1 MHNDE
6 EKFNALLRSIYPGN
20 VYFVTGKNGSGKSR
34 FFSYATRSF
43 FQYRIK
49 NNINRVVCMS
59 GTMHDKYPPEI
70 YRKSLSDESV
80 IYLGNK
86 VNNNMVSDTAPFRIL
101 CKHILNKITSF
112 SEAHSKSNALV
123 QNAFQRLN
131 FDGGITFKFRYGK
144 NRKNEVLTSVSSE
157 LTVNL
162 MIPLNDLTLVRNY
175 LHHIECGD
183 ILLSDISFS
192 RNGLSFGL
200 AELSSGEKQ
209 YALSLLGAIYCG
221 CSNSIIYYDEPENS
235 LHPSWQLSIIND
247 LANITKELFPN
258 SILIIATHSPLIAS
272 SVRNDRAYICDF
284 PAGQSWQRSHLHGQ
298 ASDVVLRE
306 QFHLYSARSP
316 EIYIIINKCLD
327 AIARNNINSSEFEQL
342 QNELRNYNLEFT
354 NDDPLYEVV
363 TTILGF

>member
-1 MHNDE
+1 MYNDE
-6 EKFNALLRSIYPGN
+6 EKFNALLESIHSGN
-20 VYFVTGKNGSGKSR
+20 VYFVTGRNGSGKSR
-34 FFSYATRSF
+34 FFAYATKSF
-43 FQYRIK
+43 FQYRVEK
-49 NNINRVVCMS
+49 NINRIVCMS

-70 YRKSLSDESV
+70 YKKSLSDESV

-101 CKHILNKITSF
+101 CKHILNKIITF
-112 SEAHSKSNALV
+112 SEAHSKSNVLIHNAL
-123 QNAFQRLN
+123 QRLN
-131 FDGGITFKFRYGK
+131 FDESITFKFRYGK
-144 NRKNEVLTSVSSE
+144 NRKKEVLSSVSPE
-157 LTVNL
+157 LKVNL
-162 MIPLNDLTLVRNY
+162 ITPTNDLTLVRNY

-183 ILLSDISFS
+183 ILLSDISFF
-192 RNGLSFGL
+192 RNDFSFGL

-209 YALSLLGAIYCG
+209 YAISLLGAIYCG
-221 CSNSIIYYDEPENS
+221 CSNSMIYYDEPENS

-247 LANITKELFPN
+247 LANITKELFTK

-272 SVRNDRAYICDF
+272 SVRNDRSYICDF
-284 PAGQSWQRSHLHGQ
+284 PAGQSWQRSYLHGQ

-327 AIARNNINSSEFEQL
+327 AIARNKTNTTEFEKIK
-342 QNELRNYNLEFT
+342 NELRDYNLELQ